1 MNPVETLVVA
11 AVQLSTQDDV
21 ANNLSLARSMVRDAA
36 RRGAQLVVMPENLA
50 FMGPEGR
57 KRELA
62 APLAPGSQ
70 VFESL
75 SMAASDAEVWV
86 IAGGI
91 PEKSEDP
98 NRPFNTCAVFAPDG
112 SLVASYR
119 KVHLFDVDLPDGT
132 RFAETDACSRGDA
145 VACVDIEGFRVGL
158 SICYDLR
165 FPELYRRLVDKGAEV
180 VVVPSAFTVTTG
192 KDHWHVLMR
201 ARAIE
206 NQVYVI
212 APAQFGTH
220 PKRTTYGKT
229 IIVDPW
235 GTVVAQCSDGVGMC
249 LHTLDRS
256 YLEQVR
262 RSLPA
267 LRHRRL

>member
-1 MNPVETLVVA
+1 MNPVDTIEVA
-11 AVQLSTQDDV
+11 AVQLSTQDDI
-21 ANNLSLARSMVRDAA
+21 AENLSFARSMVREAA
-36 RRGAQLVVMPENLA
+36 RRGARIAVLPENLA
-50 FMGPEGR
+50 FMGSEKR
-57 KRELA
+57 KRALA
-62 APLAPGSQ
+62 EPLERGFR

-91 PEKSEDP
+91 PEKSDDP
-98 NRPFNTCAVFAPDG
+98 NRPYNTCAVFSPDG
-112 SLVASYR
+112 SLVAAYR
-119 KVHLFDVDLPDGT
+119 KMHLFDVDLPDGT
-132 RFAETDACSRGDA
+132 RFAETDACTRGES
-145 VACVDIEGFRVGL
+145 VVCVDVEGMRVGL

-165 FPELYRRLVDKGAEV
+165 FPELYRRLAEMGAEV

-192 KDHWHVLMR
+192 KDHWHVLVR

-206 NQVYVI
+206 NQVYMV

-249 LHTLDRS
+249 LHAIDRG
-256 YLEQVR
+256 YLREVR
-262 RSLPA
+262 TSLPA
-267 LRHRRL
+267 LKHRRM